1 MKRVVFTEL
10 APRPVGPYSQAIET
24 NGMLFIAGQVPIDP
38 KTGKVVEGGIREQT
52 ARVLDNLSAILGAA
66 GYSLNDVVKTTCL
79 LSTMSDFQAMNEV
92 YAGYFP
98 SDPPARITYAVKE
111 LPLNVLVEIDL
122 IAAK

>member
-1 MKRVVFTEL
+1 MKRVVFTEF

-24 NGMLFIAGQVPIDP
+24 NGMLFVAGQVPIDP
-38 KTGKVVEGGIREQT
+38 KTGKVVEGGIKEQT
-52 ARVLDNLSAILGAA
+52 ARVLDNLSAILEAA

-92 YAGYFP
+92 YAGYFQ
-98 SDPPARITYAVKE
+98 SDQPARVTYAVKE